1 MAWNEPGSGGNK
13 NPWDNNGGPPDLEE
27 MLKKFR
33 ARFGGQR
40 GSGGGNSASSGG
52 GSGGGLPKGALTLV
66 AVVAGAIWLLSGF
79 YIVQPAERGVVL
91 QFGQYL
97 ATVGEGPHWHVP
109 WPVQTVEKV
118 NVDGI
123 RNVTDSQRMLTEDEN
138 IVSVDMA
145 VQYRV
150 SSAEDFLF
158 RTRDPDLTLRQAL
171 KSAVREVVGKSTMDF
186 ILTAG
191 REEVAVRTE
200 RLLQEALDSYRT
212 GLIVNEVNIKDAQPP
227 EPVQGAFADAIKARE
242 DEQRLINEAEA
253 YSNEVLPGARGDAAR
268 RIAES
273 SAYQARVVEMAT
285 GEASRFSQLL
295 AEYQMAP
302 EVTRQRLYLET
313 MDAVLGSTNKVIL
326 DTKNSNPLLYL
337 PVDKLTG
344 ERIVPSGSGA
354 ESRGSQIP
362 QFGPSTAG
370 SSRNSD
376 NASSSR
382 ERGRR

>member
-13 NPWDNNGGPPDLEE
+13 DPWDNGGPPDLEE
-27 MLKKFR
+27 LLKKFR
-33 ARFGGQR
+33 SRF
-40 GSGGGNSASSGG
+40 GG
-52 GSGGGLPKGALTLV
+52 GSGGGNGSQGASPGIPKGLIGV
-66 AVVAGAIWLLSGF
+66 AVVVAGVLWLLSGF

-97 ATVGEGPHWHVP
+97 STVGEGPHWRVP

-123 RNVTDSQRMLTEDEN
+123 RNVSDQQVMLTKDEN
-138 IVSVDMA
+138 IVVVDMA

-158 RTRDPDLTLRQAL
+158 RVRDPDLTLRHAL

-191 REEVAVRTE
+191 REEVAQRTE
-200 RLLQEALDSYRT
+200 LLLQETLDSYRT

-253 YSNEVLPGARGDAAR
+253 YANSIVPKARGEAAR
-268 RIAES
+268 MVAEAS
-273 SAYQARVVEMAT
+273 GYKTRVVEQAN
-285 GEASRFSQLL
+285 GEASRFTQLL
-295 AEYQMAP
+295 DEYEKAP
-302 EVTRQRLYLET
+302 SITRQRLYLET
-313 MDAVLGSTNKVIL
+313 MDDVMSATNKVIL
-326 DTKNSNPLLYL
+326 DVEQSNPLLYL
-337 PVDKLTG
+337 PLDQLTG
-344 ERIVPSGSGA
+344 KRGMADPANNPGSPSSTPRFTGTQDSG
-354 ESRGSQIP
+354 
-362 QFGPSTAG
+362 G
-370 SSRNSD
+370 SSSRS
-376 NASSSR
+376 ARSSTR